1 MFMTA
6 LIGKAALIT
15 GASRGIGRATAVRMA
30 EEGAAVYLAADG
42 TLEEL
47 EKAAA
52 ECRER
57 NPTGAVTMVGIFDLT
72 QLGAA
77 ETMVRQAHAALD
89 RIDILVNNAGVR
101 LRKPIGEF
109 TQADYDFVMN
119 VNLRSPFFACQAV
132 LPIMRQQGGGR
143 IINVASQMGS
153 VTRKSIALYAMSKA
167 ALIHMTRSLAM
178 ECAAEGITANT
189 VSPGPIETEYNSNR
203 LRDDPQ
209 TRKQMTDDV
218 PIGRFGTP
226 EEVAEVIA
234 FLATSKGNY
243 IHGHDLL
250 VDGGHTIH

>member
-1 MFMTA
+1 MTA

-15 GASRGIGRATAVRMA
+15 GASRGIGRATAVRLA
-30 EEGAAVYLAADG
+30 GEGAAVYLAADG
-42 TLEEL
+42 TPEEL
-47 EKAAA
+47 EEAAA
-52 ECRER
+52 ECRRR
-57 NPTGAVTMVGIFDLT
+57 NPSGAVTAVGIFDLA
-72 QLGAA
+72 QVGAA
-77 ETMVRQAHAALD
+77 EAMVRQAHAVLD

-101 LRKPIGEF
+101 LRKPFGEF

-119 VNLRSPFFACQAV
+119 VNLRSSFFACQAV
-132 LPIMRQQGGGR
+132 LPIMRRQGGGR

-153 VTRKSIALYAMSKA
+153 VTRKSIALYGMSKA

-203 LRDDPQ
+203 LRDDPK
-209 TRKQMTDDV
+209 TRQQMTDDV

-234 FLATSKGNY
+234 FLATSKGNF

>member
-1 MFMTA
+1 MPA
-6 LIGKAALIT
+6 LTGKSVLIT
-15 GASRGIGRATAVRMA
+15 GASRGIGKATALRIA
-30 EEGAAVYLAADG
+30 EEGAGLYLVADG

-47 EKAAA
+47 ERAVG
-52 ECRER
+52 ECRR
-57 NPTGAVTMVGIFDLT
+57 KSPSGAVAAFGVFDFA
-72 QLGAA
+72 QIGAA
-77 ETMVRQAHAALD
+77 ETMVHEAHVAMG

-167 ALIHMTRSLAM
+167 ALIHMTRCLAV

-189 VSPGPIETEYNSNR
+189 VSPGPIETEYNTNR
-203 LRDDPQ
+203 LRDDLR
-209 TRKQMTDDV
+209 TRQQMTDDV

-226 EEVAEVIA
+226 QEIAEVIT
-234 FLATSKGNY
+234 FLATSKGNF

-250 VDGGHTIH
+250 VDGGYTIH